1 MLAMN
6 GASVMLWRSFV
17 PDNLVPRVDVTQH
30 LRLCHKVAHMFRS
43 FTGKGIDYEDLFQA
57 AFEGVHF
64 AACRFDPAK
73 GKFSTI
79 ALPMARF
86 SVMKMIRE
94 SRTAVREPQKK
105 VNTVHEFSLDRPA
118 QRPGDADAYEAQTG
132 LGPSSLAANLVD
144 GAEDADVAIDRGRR
158 DRALAWAVR
167 KLPPRPRRVI
177 RLRLE
182 GYTLAKIGKE
192 MGVSSERARQLE
204 VRALAALRVALEK
217 YKGIQ

>member
-1 MLAMN
+1 
-6 GASVMLWRSFV
+6 
-17 PDNLVPRVDVTQH
+17 
-30 LRLCHKVAHMFRS
+30 MFRS
-43 FTGKGIDYEDLFQA
+43 FTGKGIDYDDLFQA

-118 QRPGDADAYEAQTG
+118 QRPGDSDAYEAQTG

-144 GAEDADVAIDRGRR
+144 PSEGAEQIIDRGRR

-167 KLPPRPRRVI
+167 KLPPRQRQVM

-182 GYTLAKIGKE
+182 GYTLAQVGKE
-192 MGVSSERARQLE
+192 LGFTRQWAQQHE

>member
-1 MLAMN
+1 MPNTPLA
-6 GASVMLWRSFV
+6 
-17 PDNLVPRVDVTQH
+17 PRVDVTQH

-105 VNTVHEFSLDRPA
+105 VNTVHEFSLDKPA
-118 QRPGDADAYEAQTG
+118 LDERDAIDGVRSGASGAGTF
-132 LGPSSLAANLVD
+132 AAMLVD
-144 GAEDADVAIDRGRR
+144 PTDSAEQTVDRGRR
-158 DRALAWAVR
+158 DRALALEIR
-167 KLPPRPRRVI
+167 RLPPQPRRVI
-177 RLRLE
+177 KLRLE
-182 GYTLAKIGKE
+182 GYTLRKIGQE
-192 MGVSSERARQLE
+192 MGVSGERARQLE
-204 VRALAALRVALEK
+204 ARALAALRIALEK

>member
-1 MLAMN
+1 MTENA
-6 GASVMLWRSFV
+6 
-17 PDNLVPRVDVTQH
+17 LVPRVDVTQH

-43 FTGKGIDYEDLFQA
+43 FVGKGIDYEDLFQA

-64 AACRFDPAK
+64 AACRFDSAK

-79 ALPMARF
+79 ALPMSRF

-118 QRPGDADAYEAQTG
+118 MRSDQTYDFGDRSGTQDV
-132 LGPSSLAANLVD
+132 SSHATRLVD
-144 GAEDADVAIDRGRR
+144 PSEAPDAAIDRGRR
-158 DRALAWAVR
+158 DRALALAVR

-217 YKGIQ
+217 YRGIT

>member
-1 MLAMN
+1 MTDN
-6 GASVMLWRSFV
+6 
-17 PDNLVPRVDVTQH
+17 PDYSVPRVDVTQH

-43 FTGKGIDYEDLFQA
+43 FVGKGIDYEDLFQA

-64 AACRFDPAK
+64 AACRFDPAR

-105 VNTVHEFSLDRPA
+105 VNTVREYSLDRA
-118 QRPGDADAYEAQTG
+118 AHTTQKDRAYEAGTG
-132 LGPSSLAANLVD
+132 LGEGARANDIPDPS
-144 GAEDADVAIDRGRR
+144 DAPDVAIDRGRR
-158 DRALAWAVR
+158 ERAMAWAIR
-167 KLPPRPRRVI
+167 RLPPQPRRVI

-182 GYTLAKIGKE
+182 GLTLRKIGAE
-192 MGVSSERARQLE
+192 LGVSGERARQLE
-204 VRALAALRVALEK
+204 AQALAALRVALEK
-217 YKGIQ
+217 YRGVQ

>member
-1 MLAMN
+1 MPNAHLA
-6 GASVMLWRSFV
+6 
-17 PDNLVPRVDVTQH
+17 PRIDVTQH

-105 VNTVHEFSLDRPA
+105 VNTVHEFSLDRPPPIP
-118 QRPGDADAYEAQTG
+118 QEGRDGPGTDTG
-132 LGPSSLAANLVD
+132 RWNLVGNLVD
-144 GAEDADVAIDRGRR
+144 PSAGAEQTIDRGRR
-158 DRALAWAVR
+158 DRALALEIR
-167 KLPPRPRRVI
+167 RLPPQPRRVI
-177 RLRLE
+177 KLRLE
-182 GYTLAKIGKE
+182 GYTLRKIGQE
-192 MGVSSERARQLE
+192 MGVSGERARQLE
-204 VRALAALRVALEK
+204 ARALAALRVALEK
-217 YKGIQ
+217 YKRIQ

>member
-1 MLAMN
+1 MTET
-6 GASVMLWRSFV
+6 
-17 PDNLVPRVDVTQH
+17 LVPKVDVTQH

-118 QRPGDADAYEAQTG
+118 QRPGDADDWGDRPGMQDA
-132 LGPSSLAANLVD
+132 SSQAMRLVD
-144 GAEDADVAIDRGRR
+144 SAEGAEQTIDRGRR

-177 RLRLE
+177 KLRLE

>member
-1 MLAMN
+1 
-6 GASVMLWRSFV
+6 
-17 PDNLVPRVDVTQH
+17 
-30 LRLCHKVAHMFRS
+30 MFRS

-118 QRPGDADAYEAQTG
+118 QRPGDADDWGDRPGMQDASAQATR
-132 LGPSSLAANLVD
+132 LVDTSD
-144 GAEDADVAIDRGRR
+144 GAEQTIDRGRR
-158 DRALAWAVR
+158 DRALALEIR
-167 KLPPRPRRVI
+167 RLPPQPRRVI
-177 RLRLE
+177 KLRLE
-182 GYTLAKIGKE
+182 GYTLRKIGQE
-192 MGVSSERARQLE
+192 MGVSGERARQLE
-204 VRALAALRVALEK
+204 ARALAALRVALEK

>member
-1 MLAMN
+1 
-6 GASVMLWRSFV
+6 
-17 PDNLVPRVDVTQH
+17 
-30 LRLCHKVAHMFRS
+30 MFRS

-64 AACRFDPAK
+64 AACRFDPAR

-105 VNTVHEFSLDRPA
+105 VNTVREYSLDRASVDERSSEQREFDRPA
-118 QRPGDADAYEAQTG
+118 GAGSQVGNLPDPSDA
-132 LGPSSLAANLVD
+132 P
-144 GAEDADVAIDRGRR
+144 DVAIDRGRR
-158 DRALAWAVR
+158 DRAMAWAIR
-167 KLPPRPRRVI
+167 RLPPQPRRVI

-182 GYTLAKIGKE
+182 GLTLRKIGAE
-192 MGVSSERARQLE
+192 LGVSGERARQLE
-204 VRALAALRVALEK
+204 AQALAALRVALEK
-217 YKGIQ
+217 YKGVQ